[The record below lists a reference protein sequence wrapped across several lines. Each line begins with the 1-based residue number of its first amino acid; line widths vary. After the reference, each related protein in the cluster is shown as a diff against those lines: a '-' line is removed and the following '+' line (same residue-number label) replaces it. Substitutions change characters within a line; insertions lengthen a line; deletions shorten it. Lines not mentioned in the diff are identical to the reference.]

1 MLVGQ
6 LLERGALQID
16 NDSDLVDGA
25 LGLVLALFKLVS
37 PSVLHLLQ
45 KEFGNYIRLSRL
57 HEITGF

>member
-1 MLVGQ
+1 VLVGQ

-57 HEITGF
+57 HEVTGF